1 MQAQGRAAGPPP
13 TAKAI
18 APIDLTGYWTAVI
31 TEDWHVRMLM
41 PLKGDFGSGVA
52 GTIENPGVGFIGAGP
67 NPAAQGNIPYKAAAA
82 QEAMKWDPAKD
93 AAEGNAC
100 KAYGAAGI
108 MRLPTHLHIT
118 WQDENTLKV
127 EADYGTQTRLL
138 HFGPPADAGRLDY
151 SNATFF
157 PPQLAKVEPPAGVAP
172 SRQGYSIASWTIMG
186 GTGDFERGGSLKV
199 LTTHL
204 TPGYYWKNGMP
215 YSGNAAL
222 TEYFRVMEL
231 PDRSQWIRFTQIV
244 DDPDDLTQP
253 WIVNYA
259 FKKLPDGSKW
269 NPTPCSVK

>member
-1 MQAQGRAAGPPP
+1 
-13 TAKAI
+13 
-18 APIDLTGYWTAVI
+18 
-31 TEDWHVRMLM
+31 
-41 PLKGDFGSGVA
+41 
-52 GTIENPGVGFIGAGP
+52 
-67 NPAAQGNIPYKAAAA
+67 
-82 QEAMKWDPAKD
+82 MKWDPAKD
-93 AAEGNAC
+93 EAEGNAC

-118 WQDENTLKV
+118 WQDESTLKV
-127 EADYGTQTRLL
+127 EADYGTQTRLF
-138 HFGPPADAGRLDY
+138 HFGPPADGGRLDY

-157 PPQLAKVEPPAGVAP
+157 PPQPAKVAPPAGVAP

-186 GTGDFERGGSLKV
+186 GTGDFERGGNLKV

-231 PDRSQWIRFTQIV
+231 PDRSQWLRFTQIV